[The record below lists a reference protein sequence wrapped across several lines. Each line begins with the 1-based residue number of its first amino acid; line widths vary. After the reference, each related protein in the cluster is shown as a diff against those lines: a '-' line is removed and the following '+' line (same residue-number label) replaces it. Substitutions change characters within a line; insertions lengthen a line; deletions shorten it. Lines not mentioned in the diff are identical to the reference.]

1 LVCYLSGEAVQEG
14 DEADDDEE
22 EAEAAADEEEKSYLE
37 FIKKQ
42 ADDVVCLQGDY
53 ELRFSFEK
61 STAEEL

>member
-1 LVCYLSGEAVQEG
+1 LVCYLSGEEVHEG
-14 DEADDDEE
+14 DEEDD

-42 ADDVVCLQGDY
+42 TDDVVCLQGDF